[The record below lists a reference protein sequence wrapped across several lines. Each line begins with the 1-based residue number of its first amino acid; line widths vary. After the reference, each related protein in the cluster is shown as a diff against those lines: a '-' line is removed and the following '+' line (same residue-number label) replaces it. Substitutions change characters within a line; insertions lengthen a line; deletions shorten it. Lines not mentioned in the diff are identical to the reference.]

1 MLQQTVLL
9 SALMLALATPLAS
22 AQQEQPADS
31 TTAGST
37 TTTGPTT
44 MSPSQ
49 MGPGMGPGKMGPG
62 MRSGQMRPGGQDGP
76 GMIDD
81 AESGT
86 SMTARWEAIQK
97 HMEDIAATDDPAQ
110 RRELMQKYREDM
122 RQFMADRGGA
132 GSPQRGMRHRSRPGD
147 GTGQKHGYGHSDR
160 HSNRHAQGHYMGPG
174 AMAYP
179 YMMPPMPMMV
189 MPPMNMMGGP
199 GMMCNPYMMPQMYM
213 PPMPMMNMMPPMHRS
228 GMQGGPQGQQLDSRL
243 QLIEE
248 RLDELQILLE
258 ERLDDDNSDD

>member
-31 TTAGST
+31 TTAGS

-81 AESGT
+81 AESDT
-86 SMTARWEAIQK
+86 SMSARWEAIQK

-132 GSPQRGMRHRSRPGD
+132 GSPQRGMRHRSRPGNRPGD

-179 YMMPPMPMMV
+179 YMMPPMPMMI
-189 MPPMNMMGGP
+189 MSPMNMMGGP
-199 GMMCNPYMMPQMYM
+199 GMMCNPYMMPQMH
-213 PPMPMMNMMPPMHRS
+213 MMHGA
-228 GMQGGPQGQQLDSRL
+228 GMQGGPQGQRLDSRL

-248 RLDELQILLE
+248 RLDELQALLE
-258 ERLDDDNSDD
+258 ERLDDDDD